1 MLYHDKTKYDQKVA
15 EFVTDYIDLA
25 KRLIKFAKEKGASE
39 AEIKGILDSYGE
51 SRFRTGKRRRNIDL
65 LKGRFAIKK
74 VIRIERKD
82 DPDAISQKWADYSS
96 GSINKLFAQGINDTL
111 SAINNLK
118 LN

>member
-1 MLYHDKTKYDQKVA
+1 VEHTIFRRPASCGISNLWLVRIL
-15 EFVTDYIDLA
+15 EVLVIYIQDL
-25 KRLIKFAKEKGASE
+25 
-39 AEIKGILDSYGE
+39 YGE
-51 SRFRTGKRRRNIDL
+51 SRFRTGKRRRYIDL

-82 DPDAISQKWADYSS
+82 DPDAISQKWADYST

-111 SAINNLK
+111 STINNLK

>member
-1 MLYHDKTKYDQKVA
+1 
-15 EFVTDYIDLA
+15 
-25 KRLIKFAKEKGASE
+25 
-39 AEIKGILDSYGE
+39 
-51 SRFRTGKRRRNIDL
+51 

-96 GSINKLFAQGINDTL
+96 GSINKLYAQGVNDTL